1 MQDPPSQFK
10 SVAVMNLIAGV
21 LNLSVGLGIAF
32 TIWSVIGTVGGT
44 CLLMITLGLCPI
56 GYLVMFIP
64 ALLVPVAFVELIV
77 GIIGLVSP
85 EAIKGFMRFV
95 PILQF
100 PCILLGDVISPI
112 VAGVSL
118 MMLSD
123 PQVKAYIQG

>member
-1 MQDPPSQFK
+1 
-10 SVAVMNLIAGV
+10 MNLIAGV

>member
-21 LNLSVGLGIAF
+21 LNLSVGLWVAF
-32 TIWSVIGTVGGT
+32 SIWTVIGTVGGT
-44 CLLMITLGLCPI
+44 CLLLVTCGFCPI
-56 GYLVMFIP
+56 GYVVALVP
-64 ALLVPVAFVELIV
+64 ALLVPVAFIEVIV

-118 MMLSD
+118 TMLSD